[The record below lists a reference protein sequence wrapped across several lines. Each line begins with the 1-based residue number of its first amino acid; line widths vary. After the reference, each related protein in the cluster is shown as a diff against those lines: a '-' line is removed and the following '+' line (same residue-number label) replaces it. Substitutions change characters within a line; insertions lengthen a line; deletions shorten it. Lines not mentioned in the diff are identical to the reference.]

1 MGIIK
6 KQSIAGTA
14 IAYLGVVLG
23 FITTAIIYPKTLSQD
38 EIGLLRLLVSIS
50 VIFAQFSGLGFTA
63 VTLRNFSYFR
73 DLKEKHHGFL
83 KLVLLINLIGFVLA
97 MLVFFAIKP
106 WLVSQNIEKSHLFI
120 QYISYLIPLIFF
132 TSFFNALDSYYRAVY
147 NAVKGSL
154 IKEVYQR
161 IFILA
166 AVLLYYF
173 STIDFSQLVLL
184 YVIAISLPTVILAW
198 SIYRSGNFVLGEFR
212 GFITKDMARNMRSVA
227 IYGIATSFSGVL
239 ILNIDI
245 VMINDMLGLA
255 DTGIYSITFYFGTLI
270 LIPSRSVIKIAV
282 IVIADGWKSNDRGK
296 IMEIYDKSNRIL
308 SAIGLMLFLGLM
320 LNLDQVFDILG
331 TDFEAG
337 KMVIVF
343 IGLANLIEM
352 FTSVSQYIISN
363 SKNYKVISW
372 FLFLFATLLIIT
384 NLIFIPIY
392 GLVGAAV
399 ASLISRFIYN
409 LISWAYVYYK
419 FKMQPFRWSYFA
431 LIAIGIFSYYIGSLI
446 PDFEWYVY
454 TIVAQST
461 VFTAIFIGLLYL
473 LKFSSDVNQTIDNII
488 KLILSRK

>member
-1 MGIIK
+1 MGIIR
-6 KQSIAGTA
+6 KQSIAGTF
-14 IAYLGVVLG
+14 IAYIGVILG
-23 FITTAIIYPKTLSQD
+23 FITTAILYPEVLSKA

-63 VTLRNFSYFR
+63 VTLRNFPYFR
-73 DLKEKHHGFL
+73 NLKENHHGFF

-97 MLVFFAIKP
+97 MLIFFAIKP
-106 WLVSQNIEKSHLFI
+106 WLISQNIEKSYLFVE
-120 QYISYLIPLIFF
+120 YIGYLIPLIFF
-132 TSFFNALDSYYRAVY
+132 TTFFNALDSYYRAVY

-154 IKEVYQR
+154 YKEVYQR

-166 AVLLYYF
+166 AVLLFYF
-173 STIDFSQLVLL
+173 NTIDFSQLVLL
-184 YVIAISLPTVILAW
+184 YVIAICLPTLILAW
-198 SIYRSGNFVLGEFR
+198 SIHRSGNFVLGDYR

-282 IVIADGWKSNDRGK
+282 IVIADGWKSNDREK

-308 SAIGLMLFLGLM
+308 SAIGLLLFLGLM
-320 LNLDQVFDILG
+320 LNLDQVFDILNP
-331 TDFEAG
+331 DFEPG
-337 KMVIVF
+337 RLVIVF

-372 FLFLFATLLIIT
+372 FLFIFAALLVIT
-384 NLIFIPIY
+384 NLIFIPLY
-392 GLVGAAV
+392 GLVGAAI

-409 LISWAYVYYK
+409 FMSWVYVYYK
-419 FKMQPFRWSYFA
+419 YKMQPFRWSYIA
-431 LIAIGIFSYYIGSLI
+431 LIAIGLIAYFAGSLT
-446 PDFEWYVY
+446 PDFEWYVH
-454 TIVAQST
+454 TIFTQSA
-461 VFTAIFIGLLYL
+461 VFTSVFIVLLYL
-473 LKFSSDVNQTIDNII
+473 LKFSDDINQTIDNSI
-488 KLILSRK
+488 KFILSKK